1 MKWHLRLFS
10 LLMATIGVAMGPY
23 VSHAQAIDDPFS
35 DYLQR
40 SDSILLGAGN
50 ASDANAA
57 IQTIN
62 PWPPY
67 AGNTRIG
74 IDGRRSVDSVERM
87 YRNPNPFEHQGAGGS
102 SGASGTGPSGSSAG
116 GGGLAGTTPVQPV
129 SGGY

>member
-1 MKWHLRLFS
+1 MRWQMRLFS
-10 LLMATIGVAMGPY
+10 LLIATIGVAMAPY

-40 SDSILLGAGN
+40 SDSILLGAGDAN
-50 ASDANAA
+50 DANAA

-62 PWPPY
+62 PWPPN

-87 YRNPNPFEHQGAGGS
+87 YRNPNPFDRQGAGGF
-102 SGASGTGPSGSSAG
+102 GASGTGPSGSPAG
-116 GGGLAGTTPVQPV
+116 GGALAGTTAPMQPV